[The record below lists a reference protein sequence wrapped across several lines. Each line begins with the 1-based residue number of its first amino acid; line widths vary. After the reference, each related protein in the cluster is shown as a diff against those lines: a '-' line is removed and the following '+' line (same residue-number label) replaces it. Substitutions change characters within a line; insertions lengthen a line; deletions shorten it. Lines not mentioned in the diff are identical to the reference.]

1 MAVTSGEAAQSVNQG
16 VIIPAGCWAGLLW
29 GQTPDAQGQ
38 RGQLLQAAA
47 PRGQGQDGRLR

>member
-1 MAVTSGEAAQSVNQG
+1 MAVTSGEAAQSVNHG

-38 RGQLLQAAA
+38 RGQLLQELH
-47 PRGQGQDGRLR
+47 PEVRGRTAG